1 MRSIPNESGDSW
13 GPSEEDLAW
22 GRKLEFQKS
31 VVEKDEE
38 SEVEDWADDEENEDA
53 ELIDEMEAQAWADQ
67 F

>member
-22 GRKLEFQKS
+22 GRKLEFQES

-53 ELIDEMEAQAWADQ
+53 ELIDEMEARAWADQ